1 MTRALQ
7 LALLACT
14 SICLLEGP
22 TSLADERQ
30 FLMGLTP
37 MNFDESPA
45 GTERMKAALAKNA
58 DVVAVYLDWG
68 VPWPEAF
75 EGRPFHENVRKEI
88 AAVKQRISPQHQV
101 FLALNAGAF
110 NRREMAGYWGE
121 KTQMPRPGRWAEK
134 GLDDPDVI
142 TAFGNYCERMIAE
155 FRPSFL

>member
-1 MTRALQ
+1 MSRLLLIFIAVMAL
-7 LALLACT
+7 AKPAVAAETACGQ
-14 SICLLEGP
+14 SQP
-22 TSLADERQ
+22 ASERS

-37 MNFDESPA
+37 MNFDDTPD
-45 GTERMKAALAKNA
+45 GTARMKKALAKNA

-75 EGRPFHENVRKEI
+75 EGQPFHENVRKEI

-121 KTQMPRPGRWAEK
+121 RPRCRVPAGGPKRSW
-134 GLDDPDVI
+134 
-142 TAFGNYCERMIAE
+142 MI
-155 FRPSFL
+155 PT